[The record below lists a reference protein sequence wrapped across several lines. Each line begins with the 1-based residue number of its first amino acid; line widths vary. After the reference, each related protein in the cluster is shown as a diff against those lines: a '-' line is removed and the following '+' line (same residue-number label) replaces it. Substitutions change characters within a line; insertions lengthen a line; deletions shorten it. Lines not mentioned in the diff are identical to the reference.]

1 MRIKEAAIVFKGSI
15 WTGLSHSD
23 IIRDIVLATKG
34 EFVRGEMQGF
44 VADNGGF
51 YDRVDAGKI
60 ALAAGQV
67 KRLRNSKMLFSE
79 DLVECTE

>member
-1 MRIKEAAIVFKGSI
+1 MRIKKAAIVFKGSI
-15 WTGLSHSD
+15 WTGPSHAD

-34 EFVRGEMQGF
+34 ELVRGEMQGF

-51 YDRVDAGKI
+51 FDRVDAGKI

-67 KRLRNSKMLFSE
+67 KRLRGQMLYSE
-79 DLVECTE
+79 DLIESTE

>member
-15 WTGLSHSD
+15 WTGPSHHE
-23 IIRDIVLATKG
+23 IIKDIVLDTKG

-51 YDRVDAGKI
+51 YDRYDAGKI

-67 KRLRNSKMLFSE
+67 KKLRGQMLYSE
-79 DLVECTE
+79 DLIESTE